1 MARTIAI
8 GSDHGGVELKARIIK
23 ALKKARYAVDDVG
36 TDNADSAD
44 YPAYGYAVAKQ
55 VSSRKAWRGI
65 VICKS
70 GIGMSMVANKV
81 SGVRAGLCLS
91 VADAVSSRQHNDA
104 NVLVLAAT
112 RTPSKT
118 ALEIIKAWLKTKA
131 LGGRHARRVKQ
142 IKDLERKEFKK
153 RLKKKR

>member
-8 GSDHGGVELKARIIK
+8 GSDHGGVELKSQIAKI
-23 ALKKARYAVDDVG
+23 LKRSKYTVEDVG
-36 TDNADSAD
+36 TSNADAAD
-44 YPAYGYAVAKQ
+44 YPEDGYAVAKK
-55 VSSRKAWRGI
+55 VSTKEAWRGI

-81 SGVRAGLCLS
+81 NGVRAGLCLS

-104 NVLVLAAT
+104 NVLVLAAV

-118 ALEIIKAWLKTKA
+118 AIEIVKAWLKTKS

-142 IKDLERKEFKK
+142 IKALEKQEFKK
-153 RLKKKR
+153 RAKKK